1 MAEDDEPED
10 PDPIAAALAS
20 ARALPA
26 AAVTALFHRYGRPLE
41 VAPPPAAP
49 DEPKL
54 ALTLDDGSTATLRAL
69 RLRTPVDVIAND
81 WFVLERAGGEPLAI
95 AGPLFAA
102 ALAAL
107 ARAVAKR
114 R

>member
-1 MAEDDEPED
+1 MAET
-10 PDPIAAALAS
+10 LAQ

-26 AAVTALFHRYGRPLE
+26 EQVLAVMRRYARPLDMPL
-41 VAPPPAAP
+41 PPPAA
-49 DEPKL
+49 DEDAVTL
-54 ALTLDDGSTATLRAL
+54 ADATLRCV
-69 RLRTPVDVIAND
+69 RLRAAVDVIAND
-81 WFVLERAGGEPLAI
+81 WFVLERAGDETLAI

-107 ARAVAKR
+107 ARAVAAR